1 MDARATLPRPRNGWS
16 DLNVGGVPC
25 GVVEGRLRPE
35 GLTLDVGW
43 SLPWQ
48 IRIATEAEVKAAFDA
63 FNCTFA

>member
-1 MDARATLPRPRNGWS
+1 
-16 DLNVGGVPC
+16 
-25 GVVEGRLRPE
+25 VVEGRLRPE